1 LWSVVEDILELLFL
15 LLAEPVREWCC
26 WGRADGGGLGVGE
39 LRRGGLSG
47 LRVLT
52 VVEVHLPEAIG
63 GDGDGGEG
71 AAVGEAVATRGAAVD
86 EGVDIGEHGA
96 GGIEQVGERH
106 DFDVVDVAE
115 HVPAEGFVFFER
127 ATPAAAAVVGGAE
140 TVAAFG
146 DAAAIP
152 AVFVE
157 VSAFLDHGIS
167 S

>member
-1 LWSVVEDILELLFL
+1 MWSVVEDILELLFL

-26 WGRADGGGLGVGE
+26 LGRADGGGLGVGE

-63 GDGDGGEG
+63 GDGGEG

-115 HVPAEGFVFFER
+115 HVPAAGFVFFE
-127 ATPAAAAVVGGAE
+127 PAAAAVVGGAE